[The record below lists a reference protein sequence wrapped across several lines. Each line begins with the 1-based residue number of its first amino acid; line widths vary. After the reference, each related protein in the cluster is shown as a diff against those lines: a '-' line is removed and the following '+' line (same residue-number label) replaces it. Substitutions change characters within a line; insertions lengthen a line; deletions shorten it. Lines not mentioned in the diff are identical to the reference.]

1 LGCGA
6 DRGEVHRMIEDAP
19 VLGINGPITVTVKKK
34 RGKRRYSR
42 GLRDLQTSNRGMT
55 KASRR
60 LVKAVARGMTTYLK
74 ESDKSGRKRRDGA
87 LRDFNLN
94 VADAIGA
101 SLREASGI
109 ASDVARSFN
118 TRGWRR
124 SMRRSLKAT
133 ARFNRR
139 LFRAR

>member
-1 LGCGA
+1 
-6 DRGEVHRMIEDAP
+6 MIEDTQLP
-19 VLGINGPITVTVKKK
+19 TNNGPLVVQVKKK

-42 GLRDLQTSNRGMT
+42 GLGDMQTTNRGFAR
-55 KASRR
+55 ASRR
-60 LVKAVARGMTTYLK
+60 LTRAVARGMTTYLK
-74 ESDKSGRKRRDGA
+74 ESDKSARQKRDGA
-87 LRDFNLN
+87 LRDFNIN
-94 VADAIGA
+94 VADAFGA

-109 ASDVARSFN
+109 ASDLARSFN

-133 ARFNRR
+133 ARLNRR

>member
-1 LGCGA
+1 
-6 DRGEVHRMIEDAP
+6 VIEDAP
-19 VLGINGPITVTVKKK
+19 VLSTNGPITVTVERK
-34 RGKRRYSR
+34 RRKRRYSR
-42 GLRDLQTSNRGMT
+42 GLRDLQTSNRGMV

-60 LVKAVARGMTTYLK
+60 LVRAVSRGMTTYLK
-74 ESDKSGRKRRDGA
+74 ESDKSARKRRDGA
-87 LRDFNLN
+87 VRDFNLN
-94 VADAIGA
+94 VSDALGA
-101 SLREASGI
+101 SLRQASGI
-109 ASDVARSFN
+109 ASDLARSFN